1 MIKKF
6 LLFVLVMF
14 PVVSFA
20 QEAKIAYVNY
30 SEVAYAMP
38 EYKQMIDSLQKK
50 DQQFQTE
57 MKSIND
63 EYTKK
68 YSDFIA
74 VQETLDES
82 IKIRRYQEIEN
93 IRVSAENFQQV
104 ASQQMEELQNALMT
118 PVTNKLQKAVD
129 EIGSENNFL
138 YILDSTVLRY
148 TSPSAT
154 NATPLVKR
162 KLGIQ

>member
-6 LLFVLVMF
+6 LLFAFVML
-14 PVVSFA
+14 PVVGFA

-30 SEVAYAMP
+30 SEVALAMP
-38 EYKQMIDSLQKK
+38 EYKQMVDSLQKK
-50 DQQFQTE
+50 EQGFQTE

-68 YSDFIA
+68 YSDFIS
-74 VQETLDES
+74 VQDTLDES

-104 ASQQMEELQNALMT
+104 AAQQMEELQQALIV
-118 PVTNKLQKAVD
+118 PITNKLQKAV
-129 EIGSENNFL
+129 EEVGSENNLL
-138 YILDSTVLRY
+138 YIIDSTALRY
-148 TSPSAT
+148 ISQNAI
-154 NATPLVKR
+154 NATPLVKKR
-162 KLGIQ
+162 LGIQ